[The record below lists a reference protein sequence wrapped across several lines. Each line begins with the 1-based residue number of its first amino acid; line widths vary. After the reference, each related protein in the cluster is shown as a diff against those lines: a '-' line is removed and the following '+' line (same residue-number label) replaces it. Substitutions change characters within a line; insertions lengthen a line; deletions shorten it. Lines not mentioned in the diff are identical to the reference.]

1 MHWCCVKAAVE
12 RRRAEGVISCE
23 RSVAKGTVMKKVY
36 EKPVLV
42 KRGKL
47 TRLTAQIVASGVILG
62 E

>member
-1 MHWCCVKAAVE
+1 
-12 RRRAEGVISCE
+12 
-23 RSVAKGTVMKKVY
+23 MKKVY

-42 KRGKL
+42 KRGML